1 MTETSG
7 ESASAVRETM
17 NQALEKSKDTA
28 QQGVEKAKEAAGEAR
43 GAVAQR
49 LDERSTMAGERVSGL
64 AQVARRVAEELRGQ
78 GDEETAR
85 LTEAAADRA
94 ERLSGYLRD
103 SDGDRFLRD
112 IEGFARRRPV
122 AAATAGFL
130 VGLAASRFVKAS
142 AERRAF
148 STNGDAESTERRH
161 STHQAVPQ
169 QYVGHAEAGY

>member
-1 MTETSG
+1 MIETSG
-7 ESASAVRETM
+7 ESGSAVRETM
-17 NQALEKSKDTA
+17 GQALDRSKDTA
-28 QQGVEKAKEAAGEAR
+28 QQGVEKAKAAAGQAR
-43 GAVAQR
+43 GAVAQQ
-49 LDERSTMAGERVSGL
+49 LDERSSMAGKRVSGL
-64 AQVARRVAEELRGQ
+64 AQVARRVAVDLRGE

-112 IEGFARRRPV
+112 IEGFARRRPMV
-122 AAATAGFL
+122 AATAGFL

-148 STNGDAESTERRH
+148 STNGDGSETRYGDAQRSTP
-161 STHQAVPQ
+161 A
-169 QYVGHAEAGY
+169 QYFRHAEAGS